1 MKDHDRLLAWALA
14 LVTYEVLQSRPSSS
28 SLSSPTSL
36 HRPNTPTPRSDRRE
50 GLHMASHINLQ
61 LEMFASLH
69 DKECVRTVQLTGT
82 CMHVFDFVGAYSW
95 CWPTLHRFLCVFQGV
110 VPLTLCQQQ
119 LLSIVPGGS
128 SVSRP
133 LIRIYKAHTSH
144 RETPQSHTDLKPLTS
159 AYIHLWQHIT
169 ATTGKKTKNL
179 LIRRYF

>member
-1 MKDHDRLLAWALA
+1 MRSSSRDHHPPLCHLLLRSTVPTHQLLA
-14 LVTYEVLQSRPSSS
+14 VTGEKDYTWRHTLICSWKC
-28 SLSSPTSL
+28 LL
-36 HRPNTPTPRSDRRE
+36 HSI
-50 GLHMASHINLQ
+50 SC
-61 LEMFASLH
+61 